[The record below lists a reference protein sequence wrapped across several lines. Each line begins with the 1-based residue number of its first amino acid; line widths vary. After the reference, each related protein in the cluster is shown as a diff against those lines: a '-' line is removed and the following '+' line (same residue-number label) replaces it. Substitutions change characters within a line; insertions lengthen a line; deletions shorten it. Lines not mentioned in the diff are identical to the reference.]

1 MKQKIRVLELNG
13 SPHEMGFRHGRRFA
27 REIRHYARER
37 VRLSGSPAWTGRQ
50 LERHDVL
57 ELAEA
62 CLTEHR
68 RYAPDLID
76 ELQGMADAT
85 GLSLAELIIVNG
97 FTDFIDVVHGAEPG
111 RTPAPAAADQCT
123 AFLVPAARTEAG
135 MGLFGQTWD
144 MHDSATEHVI
154 MLRGRPAGK
163 PEFLAFTTLG
173 CIGMIGMNEAGISVG
188 INNLLGAGGQPGVT
202 WPFAIRRI
210 LEQDN
215 LEDALR
221 CITQARL
228 AGAHNYLLLDAAGR
242 GCNVEAMPSVQHVT
256 ELAAEPVIHTNH
268 CLTGVTREV
277 ERVREPASQRSS
289 EARLATATRLLER
302 EGVTVT
308 DLQELTREQEAI
320 CITATGPDDIA
331 TCGAAVMQPATREF
345 WAVLGL
351 PSENEYQRFTLAAAA
366 AGA

>member
-1 MKQKIRVLELNG
+1 
-13 SPHEMGFRHGRRFA
+13 MGFEHGRRFA
-27 REIRHYARER
+27 AEIRQYASER

-57 ELAEA
+57 ELAED
-62 CLTEHR
+62 CLVEHR
-68 RYAPDLID
+68 LYAPDLIQ

-85 GLSLAELIIVNG
+85 GLSLAELVIVNG
-97 FTDFIDVVHGAEPG
+97 FTDFIDVVHNSERGQAAGAV
-111 RTPAPAAADQCT
+111 PAAADQCT
-123 AFLVPAARTEAG
+123 AFLVPAARTAAG

-144 MHDSATEHVI
+144 MHDSATEHVV
-154 MLRGRPAGK
+154 MLRGRPEGK

-173 CIGMIGMNEAGISVG
+173 CIGMIGMNEAGIAVG
-188 INNLLGAGGQPGVT
+188 INNLLGADGQPGVT
-202 WPFAIRRI
+202 WPFVIRRI

-215 LEDALR
+215 LEDALQ
-221 CITQARL
+221 CLAQVQL

-242 GCNVEAMPSVQHVT
+242 GFNIEAMPSARHVT
-256 ELAAEPVIHTNH
+256 ELASEPLVHANH
-268 CLTGVTREV
+268 CLSTVTRDV
-277 ERVREPASQRSS
+277 ERRRAAASQVSS
-289 EARLATATRLLER
+289 EARLGKASELLQ
-302 EGVTVT
+302 GNSITVA
-308 DLQELTREQEAI
+308 DLQEVTREQDAI
-320 CITATGPDDIA
+320 CIAPTGPDEIA